1 MIILLFLILFNFQEN
16 NPGFLYLEAQ
26 KFFEEGN
33 LKKAEELLSKAIE
46 QNPDSNFLKIE
57 LAKIISYQNQLSK
70 ALKLLKSFNPS
81 EDLMQDY
88 YSLKFYLDL
97 MLNDFNGAFEDYNY
111 IKNVELTRENF
122 NFIIEAIQNKFLKYL
137 SEKDPN
143 NFIKLLKIYLEYFP
157 NEKEIQRA
165 LLNLYIEAGNFED
178 ANDLIKNIEL
188 DEDMSPLV
196 VDYLY
201 YLFEKNDCKNIL
213 ELKEKF
219 KDSNSQEVLMV
230 YPYCFLREGNL
241 EDTISTIEKILKINP
256 KNELVL
262 SLLFEIKLI
271 EGDYKGA
278 KEILEILPKEN
289 EKQVNSI
296 RINEALYY
304 QIQGEYKLAE
314 EIYFKL
320 LNKFESKE
328 RINVLKKLYN
338 FYKDIGD
345 CEKTLEYSLKIQ
357 DEDKDDIFSYYRI
370 AEAYLISNDIENGL
384 FFLNLY
390 NEFAGTKSMVDSI
403 WLLLEYGYLDEAYYL
418 IKELENQKKDM
429 VQINQL
435 WGFYFFKKDEIEQM
449 EKVLRKDLDDASSLN
464 LLGYFLIEKNQKL
477 DEAISL
483 IEKALKLKPNNG
495 SYLDSLGWG
504 YYKKGEY
511 KKAYEILKR
520 AIFLEPYNGI
530 ILSHIGDVCLKL
542 EKYEE
547 ALIRYKQALSFQE
560 PNMPNVLEKMKE
572 ALAALYKKMLK

>member
-1 MIILLFLILFNFQEN
+1 MILLLFLILFNFQEN

-26 KFFEEGN
+26 KFFEKGN

-46 QNPDSNFLKIE
+46 QDPDSNFLKIE

-81 EDLMQDY
+81 QDLIEDY

-97 MLNDFNGAFEDYNY
+97 MLEDINGALEDYNY

-122 NFIIEAIQNKFLKYL
+122 NFIIEAIQNKFLTYL
-137 SEKDPN
+137 SEKDPKN
-143 NFIKLLKIYLEYFP
+143 AIKLLKIYLQYFP
-157 NEKEIQRA
+157 MEKEIQRT

-178 ANDLIKNIEL
+178 ANELIKNIEL

-196 VDYLY
+196 IDYLY

-213 ELKEKF
+213 QLKEKF
-219 KDSNSQEVLMV
+219 KDTNSQEILMV

-241 EDTISTIEKILKINP
+241 EDTISTIEKILKINQ

-262 SLLFEIKLI
+262 NLLFEIKLI

-304 QIQGEYKLAE
+304 QIKGEYKLAE

-345 CEKTLEYSLKIQ
+345 CKKTLEYSLKIQ

-370 AEAYLISNDIENGL
+370 AEAYLISNDIKNGL

-403 WLLLEYGYLDEAYYL
+403 WLLLEYGYLDQAYDL
-418 IKELENQKKDM
+418 IKELENQKKDI
-429 VQINQL
+429 VQIKQL

-449 EKVLRKDLDDASSLN
+449 EKILKDLEDASSLN
-464 LLGYFLIEKNQKL
+464 LLGYFLIEKNQKI

-483 IEKALKLKPNNG
+483 IEKALKLQPYDG

-547 ALIRYKQALSFQE
+547 ALLRYKQALSFQE
-560 PNMPNVLEKMKE
+560 PDMPNVLEKMKE
-572 ALAALYKKMLK
+572 ALTAFYKKMLK